1 MLNIGQEIFIPKYG
15 AGIVKDIGKKEIV
28 GVKKEYVTIFIFID
42 EMNIMIPLDKLDKY
56 NIRSIV
62 SPDEMKM
69 ALEIIKDKI
78 EEESIEKNWTKRYR
92 KNNGKVNKGITCE
105 LCEVIRDL
113 NLLKLK
119 GILPMGEEK
128 ILNRAKEMVESEIML
143 IYNISLK
150 SASEKIES

>member
-15 AGIVKDIGKKEIV
+15 AGIVKDIGEKEIV